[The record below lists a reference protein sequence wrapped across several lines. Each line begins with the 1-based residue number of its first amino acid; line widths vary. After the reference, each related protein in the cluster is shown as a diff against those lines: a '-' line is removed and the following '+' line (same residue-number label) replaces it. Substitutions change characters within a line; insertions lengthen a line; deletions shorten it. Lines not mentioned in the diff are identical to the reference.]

1 LIANARSAA
10 AHPAVALLVA
20 ATITLGGCGASHS
33 STKQVP
39 AVTRPRPVPTRSTL
53 GTTTTT
59 LPAYESLTAKA
70 IVPHLAVFDSPTA
83 ASPARVLDNPWFADA
98 SQPDTAVPQVFLV
111 TARRSDGW
119 VRVLLPIRPNGST
132 GWVHATDL
140 TISPVVYKLVV
151 QLGAH
156 SITVLDQGASIY
168 TGPIADGAPATPT
181 PVGHYYVRMLIK
193 AQNPNTVYGP
203 YAYGL
208 SSHSDALTSFE
219 GGDGETGIHGNDDAS
234 VLGSSVTHGC
244 IRIDNAEI
252 TRLANVLPL
261 GTPVDIEP

>member
-1 LIANARSAA
+1 MSIANARRAA
-10 AHPAVALLVA
+10 APAALLFA
-20 ATITLGGCGASHS
+20 ATITFASCGGSH
-33 STKQVP
+33 TAAKNVATP
-39 AVTRPRPVPTRSTL
+39 PRPRPVPTPSTL

-59 LPAYESLTAKA
+59 LPAYASIIAKA
-70 IVPHLAVFDSPTA
+70 IVPRLAVFDSPTA
-83 ASPARVLDNPWFADA
+83 PGPARVLDNPWLADP

-111 TARRSDGW
+111 TARRPDGW
-119 VRVLLPIRPNGST
+119 VRILLPIRPNGST
-132 GWVHATDL
+132 GWVRATDVTL
-140 TISPVVYKLVV
+140 SPVVYKLLV

-156 SITVLDQGASIY
+156 RITMFDQGAVAY
-168 TGPIADGAPATPT
+168 TGPVADGAPATPT

-193 AQNPNTVYGP
+193 APNPNTVYGP

-252 TRLANVLPL
+252 TRLAAILPL
-261 GTPVDIEP
+261 GTPVDIVA